1 MLRVLRHFVFLVS
14 LAFVAGLA
22 REAHAGDAAAAQA
35 LFDQAKKLMG
45 EKRYSEACAKFEESQ
60 KQDPGLGTQTNLA
73 ICYESLGRT
82 ASAWSLY
89 LDVASQA
96 KATNQ
101 TEREKKARD
110 AAKALEPKLSKLTVQ
125 VLSPAKLIEVRRN
138 GELVSQAMW
147 GTAIP
152 VDPGLIKLTATAP
165 ERRSWEKSITVD
177 KPGETVIT
185 VPELEK
191 GKPAAGYYPVDT
203 PPNGNTTTT
212 NTTTTNTTNTG
223 TPPNGT
229 ATGPTYYT
237 PSGNTTYQPPS
248 GLPAK
253 PAMKRRSG
261 GLFGGGIAMVCVGGF
276 TTIAG
281 LAWSL
286 VTSFDPEGPPPAAL
300 GTLGVGLALVGGG
313 TAMIIIGNKKVPVDP
328 NEASVSKPSLVPE
341 VQLGLTSANA
351 KWVF

>member
-1 MLRVLRHFVFLVS
+1 MLRHLRHIVFVVS

-22 REAHAGDAAAAQA
+22 HEAHAGDAAAAQA

-138 GELVSQAMW
+138 GEIVSQAMW

-165 ERRSWEKSITVD
+165 DRSSWEKSLTVD
-177 KPGETVIT
+177 KPGETVVT

-191 GKPAAGYYPVDT
+191 GKPAAGYYPTDT
-203 PPNGNTTTT
+203 PTGTTTNPAPTGTTTNPAPTSTSTGPVYYNPNGNT
-212 NTTTTNTTNTG
+212 
-223 TPPNGT
+223 
-229 ATGPTYYT
+229 
-237 PSGNTTYQPPS
+237 SYQPPG
-248 GLPAK
+248 GLPPAK

-261 GLFGGGIAMVCVGGF
+261 GLFGGGIAMVSVGGV
-276 TTIAG
+276 TTLIG
-281 LAWSL
+281 LAWTL
-286 VTSFDPEGPPPAAL
+286 VSSFDYEGPPPAAF
-300 GTLGVGLALVGGG
+300 GTLGIGLALVAGGSV
-313 TAMIIIGNKKVPVDP
+313 MIAVGNKKVPVDP
-328 NEASVSKPSLVPE
+328 NEASVPKPSLVPE
-341 VQLGLTSANA
+341 VRLGLTGANA